1 METIK
6 TAPKSQGCNPFN
18 YGNKGSFNQLQS
30 LKAAKNKKRVKI
42 TKLDLL
48 YTIAILQLF
57 TFALLLNAILIN
69 LFTI

>member
-6 TAPKSQGCNPFN
+6 TAPKSQGCDPFN

-30 LKAAKNKKRVKI
+30 LKAKKRIKI
-42 TKLDLL
+42 TETDLL
-48 YTIAILQLF
+48 YTVAILQLF

>member
-1 METIK
+1 MKQTIF
-6 TAPKSQGCNPFN
+6 PKSQGCDPFS
-18 YGNKGSFNQLQS
+18 YGYKGSFNELQS
-30 LKAAKNKKRVKI
+30 LKAKKRIKI

-48 YTIAILQLF
+48 YTIAILQLL